1 VDRAA
6 HLQLINRYR
15 PNRGPYR
22 RDLRRLPQELRQ
34 DRQLCSLLIL
44 ILLLSARQIRRPK
57 SRLGCRLSAG
67 VAQWAERHGC
77 RESRPPPWMADGG
90 GPTERRR
97 SEGTRGTRAQPGA
110 KTLGYLVSFQV
121 TRRRRNRSGVS
132 QNPTSRTAI
141 RWSIQIS
148 SCTRNAVGAAGAV
161 RQPRSGISVNNVL
174 ADPPPRCRR
183 DLRRLPQEMRQDGQL
198 CSLLILILLLCARQ
212 FGRHK
217 SRLGC
222 RLSAGVA
229 QWAERHGCRESRPP
243 PWMADGGGPTE
254 RRRSEG
260 TGRRRAKPGARTLGY
275 LVSFQVTRRRRNRSG
290 VSQNPTSRA
299 AITWRIQISIFTRN
313 AVGAAGA
320 VRQPRS
326 GISVNNVLADP
337 PPRCRRDL
345 RRLPQEMRQDG
356 QLCSLLILILLLCAR
371 QFGRHK
377 SRLGCR
383 LSAGVAQWV
392 ERHGCRES
400 RPPPWMADGGGPT
413 ERRRSEG
420 TTTKESPNQE
430 PGHLVTWCP
439 FK

>member
-1 VDRAA
+1 
-6 HLQLINRYR
+6 
-15 PNRGPYR
+15 
-22 RDLRRLPQELRQ
+22 
-34 DRQLCSLLIL
+34 
-44 ILLLSARQIRRPK
+44 
-57 SRLGCRLSAG
+57 
-67 VAQWAERHGC
+67 
-77 RESRPPPWMADGG
+77 MADGG

-97 SEGTRGTRAQPGA
+97 SEGTRGTRAQ
-110 KTLGYLVSFQV
+110 
-121 TRRRRNRSGVS
+121 
-132 QNPTSRTAI
+132 
-141 RWSIQIS
+141 
-148 SCTRNAVGAAGAV
+148 
-161 RQPRSGISVNNVL
+161 
-174 ADPPPRCRR
+174 
-183 DLRRLPQEMRQDGQL
+183 
-198 CSLLILILLLCARQ
+198 
-212 FGRHK
+212 
-217 SRLGC
+217 
-222 RLSAGVA
+222 
-229 QWAERHGCRESRPP
+229 
-243 PWMADGGGPTE
+243 
-254 RRRSEG
+254 
-260 TGRRRAKPGARTLGY
+260 PGARTLGY

-290 VSQNPTSRA
+290 VSQSRICLA

-420 TTTKESPNQE
+420 TRGTRAQ
-430 PGHLVTWCP
+430 PGARTLGYLGSFQVTRRRRNRSGVSQSRISRTAITSQSTHVEAEADASLP
-439 FK
+439 S